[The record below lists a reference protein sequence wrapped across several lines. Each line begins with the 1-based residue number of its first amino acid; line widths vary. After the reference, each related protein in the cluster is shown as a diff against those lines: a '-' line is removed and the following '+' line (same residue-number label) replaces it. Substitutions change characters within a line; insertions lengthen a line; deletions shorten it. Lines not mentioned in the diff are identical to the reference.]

1 MSWLSCLV
9 PVNSWYALF
18 KDTGHTSRGGCVGL
32 ALKLATEATMT
43 SSPHPRKSSKSKINQ
58 KKKVTLTIYETFNF
72 EIHIAMN
79 RKKQNPFIKRIF

>member
-1 MSWLSCLV
+1 MSWFSCLV

-43 SSPHPRKSSKSKINQ
+43 SSPPPPKKQQIKNQSKKY
-58 KKKVTLTIYETFNF
+58 VTLTIYETFNF
-72 EIHIAMN
+72 EIHSAMN
-79 RKKQNPFIKRIF
+79 RKKNKTLS